1 MTGGAGFIGSA
12 LIRYLITQTPHEV
25 VNVDKLTY
33 AGSLDSLSS
42 VSDDP
47 RYRFEQA
54 DIGNA
59 KAIAEIFLRHQPDLV
74 MHLAAETHVDRSISG
89 PVAFVQT
96 NVLGTCVLLEETR
109 AYWGGLCRERQDR
122 FRFHHVSTDEVFGDL
137 GDSDEFFREDTP
149 YAPSSPYSASKAGSD
164 HLVRAWGRTFG
175 LPLVIT
181 NCSNNYGPYHHPEK
195 LIPLT
200 IIHALEGKQIPVYGR
215 GDQIRDWL
223 FVEDHVRALVA
234 AATKGRLSE
243 TYNIGGRNEKRNID
257 VVRAICDVLDDLV
270 PMNEGKRQSY
280 RDLIKFVDDRPGH
293 DVRYAID
300 ASKIEKDLGWVPE
313 ETFES
318 GLRKTV
324 EWYISNRGWWQDK
337 VARSAKSMANH
348 E

>member
-1 MTGGAGFIGSA
+1 MKFLVTGGAGFIGSA
-12 LIRYLITQTPHEV
+12 LIRHLLNETSHEV

-33 AGSLDSLSS
+33 AGNLDSLSS
-42 VSDDP
+42 LVGDP
-47 RYRFEQA
+47 RYSFEQA
-54 DIGNA
+54 DICNA
-59 KAIAEIFLRHQPDLV
+59 KAIADIFLRHQPDLV
-74 MHLAAETHVDRSISG
+74 MHLAAETHVDRSITG

-96 NVLGTCVLLEETR
+96 NVLGTCVLLEETK
-109 AYWGGLCRERQDR
+109 AYWDGLSRERQDR

-137 GDSDEFFREDTP
+137 GDSDELFREDSP

-181 NCSNNYGPYHHPEK
+181 NCSNNYGPFHHPEK

-200 IIHALEGKQIPVYGR
+200 IINALEGKQIPVYGR

-234 AATKGRLSE
+234 VATMGRLGE

-257 VVRAICDVLDDLV
+257 VVHAICDVLDDLV
-270 PMNEGKRQSY
+270 PTNLGICKAIAILLSSSM
-280 RDLIKFVDDRPGH
+280 I
-293 DVRYAID
+293 VRAMIAVMQLMPKID
-300 ASKIEKDLGWVPE
+300 KELGWTPA

-318 GLRKTV
+318 GLRRTV
-324 EWYISNRGWWQDK
+324 EWYVTNRDWWRPDIMPL
-337 VARSAKSMANH
+337 S
-348 E
+348 

>member
-1 MTGGAGFIGSA
+1 M
-12 LIRYLITQTPHEV
+12 
-25 VNVDKLTY
+25 
-33 AGSLDSLSS
+33 
-42 VSDDP
+42 
-47 RYRFEQA
+47 
-54 DIGNA
+54 
-59 KAIAEIFLRHQPDLV
+59 
-74 MHLAAETHVDRSISG
+74 
-89 PVAFVQT
+89 
-96 NVLGTCVLLEETR
+96 
-109 AYWGGLCRERQDR
+109 
-122 FRFHHVSTDEVFGDL
+122 
-137 GDSDEFFREDTP
+137 
-149 YAPSSPYSASKAGSD
+149 
-164 HLVRAWGRTFG
+164 
-175 LPLVIT
+175 IT

-200 IIHALEGKQIPVYGR
+200 IINALEVKQIPVYGR

-234 AATKGRLSE
+234 AAITGRLSE

-257 VVRAICDVLDDLV
+257 VVHAICDVLDDLV
-270 PMNEGKRQSY
+270 PMNEGKPQSY

-324 EWYISNRGWWQDK
+324 EWYISNRDWWQDK
-337 VARSAKSMANH
+337 VLRSIKTMVNR